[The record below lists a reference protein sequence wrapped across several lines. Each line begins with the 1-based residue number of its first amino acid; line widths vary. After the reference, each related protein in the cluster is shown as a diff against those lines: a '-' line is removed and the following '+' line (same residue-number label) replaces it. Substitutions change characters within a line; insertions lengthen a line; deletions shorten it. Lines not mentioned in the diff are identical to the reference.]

1 MRLLR
6 LFPDDTRIPF
16 MRWRRLTFPL
26 SGVLSVL
33 CFLAFF
39 TLGMNTGIDFEGG
52 TLIEIQT
59 KDGPADL
66 AEIRS
71 RLNGLDLGEVQVQE
85 FGAPTDVLIRIVR
98 QEGGDEAQQAVVA
111 KVQDAFGDEVDY
123 RRVEVVGPRVSGELA
138 QNGTLG
144 VLLALVGIMVYVWF
158 RFEWQYS
165 VGAVIATL
173 HDVVLTIGLFAVM
186 QLEFNLSSIAAIL
199 TIIGYSLN
207 DTVVVYDRIREM
219 RRKYKRMHLVTM
231 LDLAINQTLTRTTMT
246 AATTLIALLALYIFG
261 GEVIRS
267 FTFAMLF
274 GVLVGT
280 YSSIF
285 IAAPV
290 LIFLD
295 PQLAGDPS
303 AATEEAEGARA
314 EPAGADGRPA

>member
-26 SGVLSVL
+26 SGGLSVL

-39 TLGMNTGIDFEGG
+39 VLGMNTGIDFEGG

-66 AEIRS
+66 ASIRE
-71 RLNGLDLGEVQVQE
+71 RLNDLNLGEVQVQE

-98 QEGGDEAQQAVVA
+98 QEGGDEAQQAVVG

-138 QNGTLG
+138 QNGTFG
-144 VLLALVGIMVYVWF
+144 VLLALVGIMIYVWF

-246 AATTLIALLALYIFG
+246 AATTLIALLALYVFG

-303 AATEEAEGARA
+303 AADGEDATQG
-314 EPAGADGRPA
+314 EPAPAGRNPA

>member
-1 MRLLR
+1 MRLLK
-6 LFPDDTRIPF
+6 LFPDDTSIPF
-16 MRWRRLTFPL
+16 MRWRKYSFPF
-26 SGVLSVL
+26 SGILSVL
-33 CFLAFF
+33 CFVAFF
-39 TLGMNTGIDFEGG
+39 SFGMNTGIDFEGG

-59 KDGPADL
+59 REGPADL
-66 AEIRS
+66 GSIRQ
-71 RLNGLDLGEVQVQE
+71 RLNELDLGEVQVQE
-85 FGAPTDVLIRIVR
+85 FGAPNDVLIRIVR
-98 QEGGDEAQQAVVA
+98 QAGGAGADQEAVT
-111 KVQDAFGDEVDY
+111 KVRAAFGDEVDY

-144 VLLALVGIMVYVWF
+144 VLLSLAAIMVYVWF

-165 VGAVIATL
+165 LGAIIATL

-219 RRKYKRMHLVTM
+219 RRKYKRMHLITM

-246 AATTLIALLALYIFG
+246 ALTTLIALLSLYIFG

-274 GVLVGT
+274 GVAVGT
-280 YSSIF
+280 YSSVF

-295 PQLAGDPS
+295 PKLAGDPN
-303 AATEEAEGARA
+303 ATDEEEAA
-314 EPAGADGRPA
+314 EPAKPARV

>member
-6 LFPDDTRIPF
+6 LFPDDTHIPF
-16 MRWRRLTFPL
+16 MRWRRWSFPF
-26 SGVLSVL
+26 SGLLSVL
-33 CFLAFF
+33 CFVAYL
-39 TLGMNTGIDFEGG
+39 TIGMNTGIDFEGG

-59 KDGPADL
+59 REGPADL
-66 AEIRS
+66 GSIRA
-71 RLNGLDLGEVQVQE
+71 RLNDLDLGEVQVQE

-98 QEGGDEAQQAVVA
+98 QEGGDEAQQAVVD
-111 KVQDAFGDEVDY
+111 KVRDAFGDEVDY

-144 VLLALVGIMVYVWF
+144 VLVALIGIMVYVWF

-165 VGAVIATL
+165 LGAVIATL

-219 RRKYKRMHLVTM
+219 RRKYKRMHLVQM
-231 LDLAINQTLTRTTMT
+231 LDLAINQTLARTTMT
-246 AATTLIALLALYIFG
+246 ALTTLIALMALYLFG

-274 GVLVGT
+274 GVFVGT

-285 IAAPV
+285 IAAPI

-295 PQLAGDPS
+295 PQLAGD
-303 AATEEAEGARA
+303 
-314 EPAGADGRPA
+314 AGADAAGEGGDEGAADGSKA